1 MSRKPDAFTF
11 PSPHLHHT
19 PMYTIG
25 VGSTPTLVLVI
36 CVALAFDFTNG
47 FHDAANAI
55 ATSVATRSISPRLAV
70 ICAGV
75 LNFAGAFLSLKV
87 ASTIGKGIVD
97 PSLIGLSTILAG
109 LVGAITWNL
118 VTWWF
123 GIPSSSSHALIGG
136 IIGAAVVGAGGL
148 DPVRWSGIYHK
159 VLIPSVLAPFLG
171 FGLAAVLAI
180 LVAGRVGRWLDARP
194 RPLRGLQ
201 LASAGFV
208 ALTHGTNDAQKTMG
222 VITLALVSSGHL
234 KEFAVPDW
242 TIAASALAIAL
253 GTYSGGWRIITTL
266 GSRLSTLD
274 LRAGTAAQVA
284 AGSMLWATAH
294 AGYPVSTTHIVTGS
308 VLGSGAGRRFRGTS
322 WSLGMRIVIAWLVTL
337 PAAAAVGGLFALI
350 LDIQGG
356 EIVLAIALVVLLAIA
371 VRFRRSLLSGPD
383 AGLPPPPAPAP
394 VG

>member
-1 MSRKPDAFTF
+1 ML
-11 PSPHLHHT
+11 SPVLHHIFT
-19 PMYTIG
+19 SDTCTQGP
-25 VGSTPTLVLVI
+25 VGATPTLVLVI
-36 CVALAFDFTNG
+36 CVALAFDFTNV

-70 ICAGV
+70 ICAGL

-97 PSLIGLSTILAG
+97 PNLVGLSTILAG

-123 GIPSSSSHALIGG
+123 GIPSSSSHALVGG
-136 IIGAAVVGAGGL
+136 IIGAAVVGSGGL
-148 DPVRWSGIYHK
+148 DPVLWSGIYHK
-159 VLIPSVLAPFLG
+159 VLVPSVVAPILG
-171 FGLAAVLAI
+171 FAGAALLAVAI
-180 LVAGRVGRWLDARP
+180 SGAIGRWLDARP
-194 RPLRGLQ
+194 TPLRGLQ
-201 LASAGFV
+201 LVSAGFV

-222 VITLALVSSGHL
+222 VITLALLSSGHL
-234 KEFAVPDW
+234 DTFSVPDW
-242 TIAASALAIAL
+242 VIAASALAIAL
-253 GTYSGGWRIITTL
+253 GTYSGGWRIINTL

-284 AGSMLWATAH
+284 AGSVLWATAH

-308 VLGSGAGRRFRGTS
+308 VLGSGAGRHFRGTS
-322 WSLGMRIVIAWLVTL
+322 WSLGSRIAVAWLVTL
-337 PAAAAVGGLFALI
+337 PAAAAAGGLFALL

-356 EIVLAIALVVLLAIA
+356 DIVLVIALLLLLALT

-383 AGLPPPPAPAP
+383 AALPPPPRPAAARS
-394 VG
+394 

>member
-1 MSRKPDAFTF
+1 VYIRS
-11 PSPHLHHT
+11 
-19 PMYTIG
+19 
-25 VGSTPTLVLVI
+25 VGATLTLVLVV

-70 ICAGV
+70 LCAGI

-97 PSLIGLSTILAG
+97 PKLVGLSTILAG
-109 LVGAITWNL
+109 LVGAISWNL

-123 GIPSSSSHALIGG
+123 GIPSSSSHALVGG
-136 IIGAAVVGAGGL
+136 IVGAAVVGSGGL
-148 DPVRWSGIYHK
+148 DPVLWAGIYHK
-159 VLIPSVLAPFLG
+159 VLVPSVVAPVLG
-171 FGLAAVLAI
+171 FIVAAVLA
-180 LVAGRVGRWLDARP
+180 LVIAGRVGRWLDARP
-194 RPLRGLQ
+194 TPLRGLQ

-234 KEFAVPDW
+234 DHFSVPDW

-253 GTYSGGWRIITTL
+253 GTYSGGWRIINTL

-284 AGSMLWATAH
+284 AGSVLWATAH

-308 VLGSGAGRRFRGTS
+308 VLGSGAGRRFHGTS
-322 WSLGMRIVIAWLVTL
+322 WSLGTRIGVAWLVTL
-337 PAAAAVGGLFALI
+337 PASAAVGGLFALV
-350 LDIQGG
+350 LDIRGG
-356 EIVLAIALVVLLAIA
+356 EVVLACALLALLA
-371 VRFRRSLLSGPD
+371 ATVRFRRALLAGPD
-383 AGLPPPPAPAP
+383 SALPPPPAPAAAAH
-394 VG
+394 

>member
-1 MSRKPDAFTF
+1 
-11 PSPHLHHT
+11 
-19 PMYTIG
+19 
-25 VGSTPTLVLVI
+25 VGATPTLVLVI

-70 ICAGV
+70 ICAGL

-97 PSLIGLSTILAG
+97 PNLIGLSTILAG

-123 GIPSSSSHALIGG
+123 GIPSSSSHALVGG
-136 IIGAAVVGAGGL
+136 IIGAAVVGSGGL
-148 DPVRWSGIYHK
+148 DPVLWSGIYHK
-159 VLIPSVLAPFLG
+159 VLVPSVVAPVLG
-171 FGLAAVLAI
+171 FAVAVLLAVAI
-180 LVAGRVGRWLDARP
+180 SGAIGRWLDARP
-194 RPLRGLQ
+194 APLRGLQ
-201 LASAGFV
+201 LVSAGFV

-234 KEFAVPDW
+234 DEFAVPDW
-242 TIAASALAIAL
+242 VIAASALAIAL
-253 GTYSGGWRIITTL
+253 GTYSGGWRIISTL

-284 AGSMLWATAH
+284 AGSVLWATAH

-308 VLGSGAGRRFRGTS
+308 VLGSGAGRHFRGTS
-322 WSLGMRIVIAWLVTL
+322 WSLGSRIAVAWLVTL
-337 PAAAAVGGLFALI
+337 PAAAAAGGLFALL

-356 EIVLAIALVVLLAIA
+356 DIVLVIALLLLLALT

-383 AGLPPPPAPAP
+383 AALPPPPRPAAARS
-394 VG
+394 